1 MSVTT
6 DDLSWILTSVKNEPD
21 FADFNVDH
29 VYLTEESVVQELLPS
44 NGFIVD
50 GSFEI
55 PTDSGLFALTG
66 WKTTLTGSPA
76 SEFGTLET
84 ITAPDSPHGGSYI
97 KLTGSIDYSL

>member
-1 MSVTT
+1 MRVEFWSHF
-6 DDLSWILTSVKNEPD
+6 KNEPD

-55 PTDSGLFALTG
+55 PTDSGLFTLTG
-66 WKTTLTGSPA
+66 WKTTLTGAPT

-84 ITAPDSPHGGSYI
+84 VTAPDAPHGDSYI
-97 KLTGSIDYSL
+97 KLKGSIE

>member
-1 MSVTT
+1 M
-6 DDLSWILTSVKNEPD
+6 LLTSCYQLAETLIWSVFFRTHFKNGPD
-21 FADFNVDH
+21 FVAFNVDH

-44 NGFIVD
+44 DGFIID

-66 WKTTLTGSPA
+66 WKTTLTGTPT

-84 ITAPDSPHGGSYI
+84 VTAEDAPHGDSYI
-97 KLTGSIDYSL
+97 K